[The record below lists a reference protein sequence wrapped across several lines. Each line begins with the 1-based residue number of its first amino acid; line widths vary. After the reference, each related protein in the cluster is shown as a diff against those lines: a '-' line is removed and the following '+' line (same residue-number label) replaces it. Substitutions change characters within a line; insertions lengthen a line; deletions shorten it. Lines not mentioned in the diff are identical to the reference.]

1 MDQIASNAVV
11 EAKALIEQRQI
22 NPEALKGLG
31 IHLLS
36 KFKRYEADRKLAELK
51 WARNERQYLGQYDQ
65 EVEKILDPNRSRAYP
80 KLTRVKVV
88 SMLSRLMNLLFQA
101 DDKCWGIEPTAVP
114 DLSQEDLQGVLD
126 KLLDAAQGQD
136 LPDEAIEQAVRDFAK
151 IRAARLELEVADQL
165 QELGGSRSVSFTQLC
180 RKVLQSGIK
189 YGMGVL
195 KGPFTETQTQRKWK
209 KDLSGRYMAVSFT
222 AYRPR
227 FDFVPIWDYYP
238 DMSARYLHQMEGQFE
253 RHVMSKHHFMML
265 KQRPDYFPSQIDQII
280 QTNPNGNY
288 VRKAFE
294 TELRTMG
301 IQEQIT
307 DIERNKF
314 EVMSWEGYVSGR
326 DLAWAGVDVPEAKMD
341 QDLRASV
348 WFDLSGIVIKAD
360 LDPWSELETDGEMP
374 VYHHFVFE
382 EDESTIVGQGLPNIM
397 RDSQMNMAA
406 SVRMMIDNGAIQ
418 RVFELNTSVLSPNQ
432 DTTSI
437 TPDKIFYRE
446 DESASTVQIP
456 ALKIIELPM
465 HVNELKGMVDM
476 FQGFAD
482 QETFVNPS
490 TGGDMQRGPSE
501 PFRTAAGASMIQG
514 NAALPFKDVV
524 RNFDRFTESV
534 IGALIVFNKNFNPN
548 PEISGDFK
556 PLARGA
562 TSLIAKEVLGIQL
575 DNFVN
580 TLHEDEKP
588 YVKFRELVRARA
600 RVRDLIVDDVVM
612 NNSECD
618 AVDAARGQQQQAEQ
632 AMIQKEREAAIRLQ
646 LAESLKAITQGSKNS
661 SAADATVAKVILDA
675 MEKGL
680 PIESAL
686 RAIAATQPGGNDGT
700 SGPQGGG
707 AQAPGNSVQQPDGAG
722 VEGTQETLGGPASAP
737 AEDAAAMPAQ

>member
-1 MDQIASNAVV
+1 
-11 EAKALIEQRQI
+11 
-22 NPEALKGLG
+22 
-31 IHLLS
+31 
-36 KFKRYEADRKLAELK
+36 
-51 WARNERQYLGQYDQ
+51 
-65 EVEKILDPNRSRAYP
+65 
-80 KLTRVKVV
+80 
-88 SMLSRLMNLLFQA
+88 
-101 DDKCWGIEPTAVP
+101 
-114 DLSQEDLQGVLD
+114 
-126 KLLDAAQGQD
+126 
-136 LPDEAIEQAVRDFAK
+136 
-151 IRAARLELEVADQL
+151 
-165 QELGGSRSVSFTQLC
+165 
-180 RKVLQSGIK
+180 
-189 YGMGVL
+189 
-195 KGPFTETQTQRKWK
+195 
-209 KDLSGRYMAVSFT
+209 
-222 AYRPR
+222 
-227 FDFVPIWDYYP
+227 
-238 DMSARYLHQMEGQFE
+238 MEGQFE

-265 KQRPDYFPSQIDQII
+265 KQRPEYFKGQIDQII
-280 QTNPNGNY
+280 QTSPNGNY

-301 IQEQIT
+301 IQEQVT

-326 DLAWAGVDVPEAKMD
+326 DLSLAGVDVPEAKMD

-360 LDPWSELETDGEMP
+360 SDPWSELETDGEMP
-374 VYHHFVFE
+374 MYHQFVFE

-437 TPDKIFYRE
+437 TPDKIIYRE
-446 DESASTVQIP
+446 DESIASAQIP
-456 ALKIIELPM
+456 ALKVIDLPM
-465 HVNELKGMVDM
+465 HVTELKGMVDM

-612 NNSECD
+612 NDSECD
-618 AVDAARGQQQQAEQ
+618 AVDASRGQQQQAEQ

-646 LAESLKAITQGSKNS
+646 LAESLKAVTQGSKNS

-707 AQAPGNSVQQPDGAG
+707 AQAPGSGVQQPGGTGLEGA
-722 VEGTQETLGGPASAP
+722 QETLGGPAPAP

>member
-1 MDQIASNAVV
+1 
-11 EAKALIEQRQI
+11 
-22 NPEALKGLG
+22 
-31 IHLLS
+31 
-36 KFKRYEADRKLAELK
+36 
-51 WARNERQYLGQYDQ
+51 
-65 EVEKILDPNRSRAYP
+65 
-80 KLTRVKVV
+80 
-88 SMLSRLMNLLFQA
+88 
-101 DDKCWGIEPTAVP
+101 
-114 DLSQEDLQGVLD
+114 
-126 KLLDAAQGQD
+126 
-136 LPDEAIEQAVRDFAK
+136 
-151 IRAARLELEVADQL
+151 
-165 QELGGSRSVSFTQLC
+165 
-180 RKVLQSGIK
+180 
-189 YGMGVL
+189 
-195 KGPFTETQTQRKWK
+195 
-209 KDLSGRYMAVSFT
+209 
-222 AYRPR
+222 
-227 FDFVPIWDYYP
+227 
-238 DMSARYLHQMEGQFE
+238 
-253 RHVMSKHHFMML
+253 
-265 KQRPDYFPSQIDQII
+265 
-280 QTNPNGNY
+280 
-288 VRKAFE
+288 
-294 TELRTMG
+294 
-301 IQEQIT
+301 
-307 DIERNKF
+307 
-314 EVMSWEGYVSGR
+314 
-326 DLAWAGVDVPEAKMD
+326 MD

-360 LDPWSELETDGEMP
+360 LDPWSDLQTDGEMP
-374 VYHHFVFE
+374 MYHQFVFE

-437 TPDKIFYRE
+437 TPDKIIYRE
-446 DESASTVQIP
+446 DESIASAQIP
-456 ALKIIELPM
+456 ALKVIELPM
-465 HVNELKGMVDM
+465 HVTELKGMVDM

-534 IGALIVFNKNFNPN
+534 IGSLIVFNKNFNPN

-580 TLHEDEKP
+580 TLHEEEKP
-588 YVKFRELVRARA
+588 YVKFRELLRARA

-612 NNSECD
+612 NDSECD
-618 AVDAARGQQQQAEQ
+618 GVDAARGQQQQAEQ

-686 RAIAATQPGGNDGT
+686 RAIAATQQGGNDAT
-700 SGPQGGG
+700 SGTQGGG
-707 AQAPGNSVQQPDGAG
+707 AAAPGNSVQQPDGAG
-722 VEGTQETLGGPASAP
+722 LEGSQETLGGSAP
-737 AEDAAAMPAQ
+737 APVENAAAMPAQ

>member
-1 MDQIASNAVV
+1 MDQIAGNAMV
-11 EAKALIEQRQI
+11 EAKAMIDQRQV

-31 IHLLS
+31 TQLLS

-114 DLSQEDLQGVLD
+114 DLNQEDLQSVLD
-126 KLLDAAQGQD
+126 KLLDAAQGGD

-151 IRAARLELEVADQL
+151 IRAARLELEVEDQL

-195 KGPFTETQTQRKWK
+195 KGPFTEKQTQRKWQ
-209 KDLSGRYMAVSFT
+209 KDISGRYMAVPFT

-265 KQRPDYFPSQIDQII
+265 KQRLDYFPSQIDQII

-301 IQEQIT
+301 IQEQVT

-326 DLAWAGVDVPEAKMD
+326 DLSLAGVDVPEAKMD

-374 VYHHFVFE
+374 VYHQFVFE

-397 RDSQMNMAA
+397 RDSQMNLAA

-437 TPDKIFYRE
+437 TPDKIIYRE
-446 DESASTVQIP
+446 DESIASAQIP
-456 ALKIIELPM
+456 ALKVIELPM
-465 HVNELKGMVDM
+465 HVTELKGMVDM

-534 IGALIVFNKNFNPN
+534 IGSLIVFNKNFNPN

-612 NNSECD
+612 NDSECD
-618 AVDAARGQQQQAEQ
+618 AVDASRSQQQQAEQ
-632 AMIQKEREAAIRLQ
+632 AMVQKEREAAIRLQ
-646 LAESLKAITQGSKNS
+646 LAESLKAVTQGSKNS

-707 AQAPGNSVQQPDGAG
+707 AQAPGSGIQQPDGAG
-722 VEGTQETLGGPASAP
+722 LEGAQETLGGPAPAP
-737 AEDAAAMPAQ
+737 AENAAAMPAQ

>member
-1 MDQIASNAVV
+1 MDQLTNKLGAEVRDKV
-11 EAKALIEQRQI
+11 DV

-31 IHLLS
+31 IQLLS
-36 KFKRYEADRKLAELK
+36 KYKRYEADRKLAELK

-65 EVEKILDPNRSRAYP
+65 EVEKIIDPNRSRAYP

-114 DLSQEDLQGVLD
+114 DLSQEDLQSVLD
-126 KLLDAAQGQD
+126 KLLDASQGKN
-136 LPDEAIEQAVRDFAK
+136 LPDEAIEQAIRDFAK
-151 IRAARLELEVADQL
+151 IRAVRLELEVEDQL

-195 KGPFTETQTQRKWK
+195 KGPFTETQKQRKWE
-209 KDLSGRYMAVSFT
+209 KDPSGRYMAVPYQAF
-222 AYRPR
+222 RPR

-265 KQRPDYFPSQIDQII
+265 KQRPDYFPLQIDQIL

-301 IQEQIT
+301 VQEQIT

-314 EVMSWEGYVSGR
+314 EVMSWEGYVAGR
-326 DLAWAGVDVPEAKMD
+326 DLALAGVDVPEAKQD

-348 WFDLSGIVIKAD
+348 WFDLNGIVIKAD
-360 LDPWSELETDGEMP
+360 LDPWSELDTDGEMP
-374 VYHHFVFE
+374 TYHQFIFE

-397 RDSQMNMAA
+397 RDSQMNMCAA
-406 SVRMMIDNGAIQ
+406 VRMMIDNGAIQ
-418 RVFELNTSVLSPNQ
+418 RVFELNTFVLNSNQ
-432 DTTSI
+432 DISAV

-446 DESASTVQIP
+446 DESQATSQIP
-456 ALKIIELPM
+456 ALKVIELPM
-465 HVNELKGMVDM
+465 HVAELKGMVDM

-482 QETFVNPS
+482 QETFVNPA

-548 PEISGDFK
+548 PAISGDFK

-575 DNFVN
+575 DNFAN
-580 TLHEDEKP
+580 TLTPEERQ
-588 YVKFRELVRARA
+588 YVKFRELLRARA

-612 NNSECD
+612 NDSECD
-618 AVDAARGQQQQAEQ
+618 AADAARGQQQQDEQ
-632 AMIQKEREAAIRLQ
+632 AMRQKEREAAIRLQ
-646 LAESLKAITQGSKNS
+646 LAEALKAITQGGKNS
-661 SAADATVAKVILDA
+661 SAADATTAKVILDA

-686 RAIAATQPGGNDGT
+686 RAIAASQQGDKNEPN
-700 SGPQGGG
+700 GPQGGG
-707 AQAPGNSVQQPDGAG
+707 AQASGAGVQQPGGASI
-722 VEGTQETLGGPASAP
+722 EGAQEIAGGPAATPTDNAS
-737 AEDAAAMPAQ
+737 AMPAQ